1 MSIHLY
7 SYSTHSLGDLIFFCA
22 FKYHFYADD
31 SQVYHVSQISL
42 LDTTPISNYQLAISI
57 WILMFQQLEAR

>member
-1 MSIHLY
+1 MSINLY
-7 SYSTHSLGDLIFFCA
+7 SYSTH

-42 LDTTPISNYQLAISI
+42 PDSTPISNFQLDISL
-57 WILMFQQLEAR
+57 WTLTSQELETQ